1 MPAVQLVFSTKDLP
15 APKRYDAWREALC
28 DHYVHVDSVRDTKA
42 DYDGFIREAGFGA
55 VTVTDCLISPQSI
68 FRRKSHLAHVDK
80 DCYYLALIQKGCQRV
95 EQHGRSI
102 VHGPADA
109 VMFSAAE
116 PYVLSAHERYRA
128 IYLEFP
134 RAALAQRGGAL
145 EHILGT
151 SFNLSSGLGRIIG
164 DLCGSMV
171 LEADALQDT
180 ARTRLGEHVLDML
193 ALAVQKGPGD
203 DAPAGESSVRAARLR
218 LVRKYIE
225 THLCNPLLNPER
237 VAAANDISVRALH
250 YLFKEGGQ
258 SVSDYIW
265 ERRLQR
271 CREELEL
278 GAGRRSVTEIAL
290 AAGFNSLSHF
300 STMFRRRF
308 GVTPSEMRA
317 PPRA

>member
-1 MPAVQLVFSTKDLP
+1 VQLVFTTKELP
-15 APKRYDAWREALC
+15 AAKRYDAWREALC

-55 VTVTDCLISPQSI
+55 VTVTDCFISPQTI
-68 FRRKSHLAHVDK
+68 FRRKSHLAHIDK
-80 DCYYLALIQKGCQRV
+80 DCYYLALIQKGRQRV
-95 EQHGRSI
+95 EQHGRTI
-102 VHGPADA
+102 VHGPADG

-116 PYVLSAHERYRA
+116 PYVLGAHEAYRA

-134 RAALAQRGGAL
+134 RAALNQRGSAL
-145 EHILGT
+145 DKILST
-151 SFNLSSGLGRIIG
+151 SINLSSGLGRVIG

-171 LEADALQDT
+171 LEADTLQDGT
-180 ARTRLGEHVLDML
+180 RARLGEQVLDML
-193 ALAVQKGPGD
+193 ALALAPGEGG
-203 DAPAGESSVRAARLR
+203 DAPLAESSVQAARLR

-225 THLCNPLLNPER
+225 AHLGSPLLNPER
-237 VAAANDISVRALH
+237 VAHANQVSVRALH
-250 YLFKEGGQ
+250 YLFKPTGQ

-278 GAGRRSVTEIAL
+278 ATCSRRSVTEIAL
-290 AAGFNSLSHF
+290 ACGFNSLSHF
-300 STMFRRRF
+300 SSMFRRRF

-317 PPRA
+317 GARG